1 MIDFVSQLHAEFKQ
15 HSNPDIAKKQSAYL
29 KDKFELFGI
38 PTPLRKEIQKPFL
51 MKVNLPPKEELTFI
65 MTDLW
70 KKPQREFQYFALD
83 LHRKYVKRLER
94 EDIKLLELMI
104 VEKSWWDTVD
114 LIASNLVGGYFKLFP
129 EQIKST
135 TDSWMNSEN
144 IWLQR
149 SCLLFQL
156 KYKDKIDT
164 ELLTRFIQP
173 LLGSNE
179 FFINKAIGWI
189 LREYTRTNPDWVIN
203 FVGSH
208 ELSNLSKRE
217 ALKLLNN

>member
-1 MIDFVSQLHAEFKQ
+1 MQSYISQLESDFMLN
-15 HSNPDIAKKQSAYL
+15 SDSLIAKKQSAYL

-51 MKVNLPPKEELTFI
+51 MKVNLPPKEGLTSI

-83 LHRKYVKRLER
+83 LHRKYIKKLER
-94 EDIKLLELMI
+94 EDIKLLEFMI

-114 LIASNLVGGYFKLFP
+114 LIASNLVGGYFNLFP
-129 EQIKST
+129 EQIETITNTWMKS
-135 TDSWMNSEN
+135 DNL
-144 IWLQR
+144 WLQR

-156 KYKDKIDT
+156 KYKDKINT
-164 ELLTRFIQP
+164 ELLSRFIQP

-189 LREYTRTNPDWVIN
+189 LREYTRTNPDWVVH
-203 FVGSH
+203 FVESN

>member
-1 MIDFVSQLHAEFKQ
+1 MQSYISQLESDFILN
-15 HSNPDIAKKQSAYL
+15 SDSLIAKKQSAYL

-51 MKVNLPPKEELTFI
+51 MKVNLPPKEELTSI
-65 MTDLW
+65 ITDLW

-83 LHRKYVKRLER
+83 LHRKYIKKLER
-94 EDIKLLELMI
+94 EDIKLLEFMI

-114 LIASNLVGGYFKLFP
+114 LIASNLVGGYFNLFP
-129 EQIKST
+129 EQIETITNTWMKS
-135 TDSWMNSEN
+135 DNL
-144 IWLQR
+144 WLQR

-156 KYKDKIDT
+156 KYKDKINT
-164 ELLTRFIQP
+164 ELLSRFIQP

-189 LREYTRTNPDWVIN
+189 LREYTRTNPDWVVH
-203 FVGSH
+203 FVESN